1 MTRLEVR
8 LLGGFDVRLAGQP
21 VTGFESQKVRALLAY
36 LVANE
41 GKPIS
46 RELLA
51 SLLWSG
57 KSPESSRRNLR
68 QALHNL
74 RSACAAVDPS
84 TPVIQVQRHDLE
96 IDPDL
101 ELFLDVR
108 EFERGIE
115 RAFADTLPDTAVLAA
130 AARHYEGDFLAGFF
144 IKDSPPF
151 EEWMILEQ
159 ERLREAA
166 IEAYRVL
173 LRIHLAAGEHRVGID
188 CARRLLILDPLSE
201 EAHRQLMHLYSEAGR
216 RGPALALYDKLRN
229 MLNSE
234 LGVEPL
240 AETAALYESILA
252 EQRSTESGE
261 ERPGAVG
268 PLIPLVGR
276 GEAFSQLQE
285 SWRQVVEG
293 RGRITLIQG
302 GSGIGKTRLARSF
315 VDGVTA
321 QRRAVVLS
329 GRSRDAAP
337 LVGFGLIADVLASAF
352 AESLPEEQEE
362 RAAEL
367 SDQVVTDL
375 TRLAPRL
382 LDLVPAISGRLL
394 SESRTPSAR
403 HPDSLV
409 EFLEQLMQVR
419 DDPLATTPAIVLIDD
434 LQWADPDS
442 LALLRSVG
450 RTIGDKKIWI
460 LATCRSGGLTA
471 ARLLPE
477 PADRAPHQAP
487 IERLTLTTLGPEEH
501 RKIADFLVGPESAE
515 ALAGYLVAWSVGIPE
530 TVAELLN
537 FLWDEG
543 VLVPQGNGR
552 WALSAD
558 PAAAPPPVGDLDE
571 LVALRVHRLPASAR
585 RLLTVAAALGQE
597 FDTHRL
603 RAAEREDPDVV
614 DRCIQLLLERWL
626 IRQSAKSWSL
636 ARRPSDLARWAEGA
650 RRGPFEFNHEVLR
663 AAVLAELNP
672 LRLQA
677 IHRTIA
683 ESLEEHFGARST
695 TVCED
700 LAYHYLASGEWRPS
714 LAPLE
719 TAQLKSHV
727 VGATEVAA
735 WYEGKLGQVLDRLIR
750 QAETESERTELAARR
765 DRLGRTKRR
774 KPGVLSGS
782 GSDRRAP

>member
-1 MTRLEVR
+1 MTRLEIR
-8 LLGGFDVRLAGQP
+8 LLGGFDVRLSGTP

-36 LVANE
+36 LACN
-41 GKPIS
+41 GSKPVS

-51 SLLWSG
+51 SLLWAG
-57 KSPESSRRNLR
+57 KSPDTSRRNLR

-74 RSACAAVDPS
+74 RSACAAVEPE
-84 TPVIQVQRHDLE
+84 TPVIQVRRRDLE
-96 IDPDL
+96 IDPELD
-101 ELFLDVR
+101 LFLDVR
-108 EFERGIE
+108 EFEQGIE
-115 RAFADTLPDTAVLAA
+115 RSYANALPDTANLALAA
-130 AARHYEGDFLAGFF
+130 RLYAGDFLAGFF

-173 LRIHLAAGEHRVGID
+173 LQVHLGTGEHRLGID
-188 CARRLLILDPLSE
+188 YARRLLALDPLSE
-201 EAHRQLMHLYSEAGR
+201 EAHRQLMHLYHQAGR

-240 AETAALYESILA
+240 AETAALYQSILA
-252 EQRSTESGE
+252 EQQSAESGL
-261 ERPGAVG
+261 ERSGGVG

-276 GEAFSQLQE
+276 GDAFSQLQE

-329 GRSRDAAP
+329 GRSRDVAP
-337 LVGFGLIADVLASAF
+337 LVGFGLIADILASAF

-367 SDQVVTDL
+367 SDQVLTDL

-382 LDLVPAISGRLL
+382 LELVPAISARLL

-409 EFLEQLMQVR
+409 EFLEQLMQAP
-419 DDPLATTPAIVLIDD
+419 DDPLSTTPAIVLIDD
-434 LQWADPDS
+434 LQWSDPDS

-450 RTIGDKKIWI
+450 RMIGNKKIWI
-460 LATCRSGGLTA
+460 LGTCRSGGLTA

-487 IERLTLTTLGPEEH
+487 IERLTLTTLGREEH
-501 RKIADFLVGPESAE
+501 AKIAEFLVGDEASE
-515 ALAGYLVAWSVGIPE
+515 ALADYLDEWSSGIPE
-530 TVAELLN
+530 TLAELLN
-537 FLWDEG
+537 FLWDEE
-543 VLVPQGNGR
+543 VLVPEGNGR
-552 WALSAD
+552 WTLSAD
-558 PAAAPPPVGDLDE
+558 PSTTPPPVGDLDVLVE
-571 LVALRVHRLPASAR
+571 LRIHRLPASAR

-603 RAAEREDPDVV
+603 RAAEREDPEVV

-636 ARRPSDLARWAEGA
+636 ARRSSDLARWAEGA

-663 AAVLAELNP
+663 AAVLAGLNP
-672 LRLQA
+672 LRLQS
-677 IHRTIA
+677 IHRSIA
-683 ESLEEHFGARST
+683 DSLREHFGERST

-700 LAYHYLASGEWRPS
+700 LAYHYLASGEWQQA

-719 TAQLKSHV
+719 TAQFKSHV
-727 VGATEVAA
+727 VGAVEVAD
-735 WYEGKLGQVLDRLIR
+735 WYRGKLGQVLDRMIR
-750 QAETESERTELAARR
+750 QAETEAERAELTARR
-765 DRLGRTKRR
+765 AKL
-774 KPGVLSGS
+774 
-782 GSDRRAP
+782 A